1 LYPARETV
9 GALLEVLRGQGCGGG
24 LADHRETPAEQVH
37 MTLQFIGERRKQEVD
52 GVIESVERS
61 ASGLGA
67 FELKPTRL
75 ISLPERGRAR
85 LVACATDEPPA
96 LMELQRRLAQRLA
109 RSPRARPGDRFTPHL
124 TLCRYSKMARP
135 SRLETELDL
144 PPFAV
149 TEIKLMRSVLMP
161 SGAEHR
167 VVRAV
172 GLSGS

>member
-1 LYPARETV
+1 
-9 GALLEVLRGQGCGGG
+9 
-24 LADHRETPAEQVH
+24 
-37 MTLQFIGERRKQEVD
+37 
-52 GVIESVERS
+52 
-61 ASGLGA
+61 
-67 FELKPTRL
+67 
-75 ISLPERGRAR
+75 
-85 LVACATDEPPA
+85 
-96 LMELQRRLAQRLA
+96 
-109 RSPRARPGDRFTPHL
+109 
-124 TLCRYSKMARP
+124 MARP